1 MTENTPSHP
10 GTADTFNAPQALE
23 PLLTVREVAKLL
35 KLDRSSA
42 YDLIATGEIAHVR
55 LSPKRIRVK
64 PAALTEYIERHT
76 GRGAVET
83 LLADK
88 AAV

>member
-1 MTENTPSHP
+1 MPETAPGTVNTPR
-10 GTADTFNAPQALE
+10 ALE

-35 KLDRSSA
+35 SLDRSSA

-55 LSPKRIRVK
+55 LSPKRIRVR
-64 PAALTEYIERHT
+64 PAALTEYIERRT
-76 GRGAVET
+76 RRGASDT
-83 LLADK
+83 SLADK

>member
-1 MTENTPSHP
+1 MTENAP
-10 GTADTFNAPQALE
+10 GAMNATDPLRALE

-64 PAALTEYIERHT
+64 PAALTEYIERHA
-76 GRGAVET
+76 GRGAVEAV
-83 LLADK
+83 LADK